1 MEETKFYIAPVP
13 ENPDSLSC
21 QFMNFVEIVKILRKE
36 CPWDKKQT
44 NKSIAY
50 LLIEEAYEMID
61 SIDRGDDKE
70 FSKEL
75 GDILLH
81 VVMHGVMAEERN
93 AFNLIDVLKHIQHK
107 MITRH
112 PHVFG
117 DTEVSGESD
126 VLKNW
131 ESIKMQEGQHSI
143 LQGVP
148 VSLPALLRA
157 QRSQHKTSGVGFD
170 WEHKDGAWEKL
181 FEEIHELKAEV
192 DKGDKV
198 KMEEEFGDLLFA
210 LVNTARFEGIYAEEA
225 LQKANNKFTR
235 RFQFIENKCK
245 LMDKP
250 IKDMTLGEMDA
261 IWDEAKKV
269 GL

>member
-1 MEETKFYIAPVP
+1 MEQTKFYIAPEP
-13 ENPDSLSC
+13 TNQDSLSD
-21 QFMNFVEIVKILRKE
+21 QFINFVEIVKILRKE

-81 VVMHGVMAEERN
+81 VIMHGIMAEERN
-93 AFNLIDVLKHIQHK
+93 AFNLIDVLKKIQHK
-107 MITRH
+107 MVTRH

-131 ESIKMQEGQHSI
+131 ETIKMQEGQDSI

-157 QRSQHKTSGVGFD
+157 QRSQHKASGVGFD
-170 WEHKDGAWEKL
+170 WEHKDGAWDKL
-181 FEEIHELKAEV
+181 YEELQELKAEV
-192 DKGDKV
+192 DKGDKAR
-198 KMEEEFGDLLFA
+198 MEEEFGDLLFA

-225 LQKANNKFTR
+225 LQKANNKFTK
-235 RFQFIENKCK
+235 RFQFIENKSK
-245 LMDKP
+245 LIGKP
-250 IKDMTLGEMDA
+250 LKDMTLDEMDS
-261 IWDEAKKV
+261 IWDEAKME

>member
-1 MEETKFYIAPVP
+1 MEETTLYKAPQP
-13 ENPDSLSC
+13 NDPNSISD
-21 QFMNFVEIVKILRKE
+21 QFINFVEIVKILRKE

-50 LLIEEAYEMID
+50 LLIEEAYELID
-61 SIDRGDDKE
+61 SIDKQDDKE

-75 GDILLH
+75 GDIMLH
-81 VVMHGVMAEERN
+81 VIMHAVIAEERN
-93 AFNLIDVLKHIQHK
+93 AFNLIDVLKKIQHK
-107 MITRH
+107 MVTRH

-117 DTEVSGESD
+117 DTQVSGESE

-131 ESIKMQEGQHSI
+131 EAIKMKEGQDSI
-143 LQGVP
+143 LEGVP

-157 QRSQHKTSGVGFD
+157 QRIQHKASGVGFD
-170 WEHKDGAWEKL
+170 WEEKAGAWDKL
-181 FEEIHELKAEV
+181 REEIEELKVEADNQNI
-192 DKGDKV
+192 DKL
-198 KMEEEFGDLLFA
+198 EEEFGDLLFA

-235 RFQFIENKCK
+235 RFQYIENKCK
-245 LMDKP
+245 TEGKIL
-250 IKDMTLGEMDA
+250 KDMSLKEMDE
-261 IWDEAKKV
+261 IWDEAKSK